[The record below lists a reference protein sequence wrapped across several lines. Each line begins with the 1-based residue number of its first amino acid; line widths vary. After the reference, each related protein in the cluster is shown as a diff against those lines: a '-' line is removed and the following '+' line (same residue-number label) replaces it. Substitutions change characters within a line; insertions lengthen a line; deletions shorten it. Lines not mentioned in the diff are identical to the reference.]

1 MKKPCYNFFTSKEIS
16 PLGWL
21 RQQLDIQAHGLP
33 GNLDKMWPDV
43 RDSAWIGGDREGWE
57 RVPYWLDG
65 FIPLAYLLRNK
76 SMIKRAQKFMD
87 AILARQQPD
96 GWICPC
102 AEDARAKYDVWAV
115 LLIAKV
121 LMLYYN
127 CSGDSR
133 AVTAASAAL
142 KQLSKHLDK
151 NPLFNW
157 GRFRWFEGVLAV
169 LQLHE
174 ITGEPWLLKLAKK
187 LHEQG
192 FDYASLLS
200 NPSRLE
206 LCKTLRSKQKN
217 WTYEA
222 HVVNH
227 AMALKA
233 SYVYSLVDGKQEM
246 DAGKTMLKALRKY
259 HGMAVGHF
267 TGDECLAGDSPVQGT
282 ELCGVAEAIFSSEVN
297 FAISGDIFWMDHCE
311 RLAFNA
317 FPATCSPEMWTH
329 QYDQQTNQIAC
340 ALQPPETRVWMTNS
354 PESNLFGLEP
364 NYGCCTA
371 NMGQAWPK
379 LALATFMKGDDGDS
393 ILSAV
398 LAPATL
404 NTTMNGVS
412 VRVRLETEYPFR
424 DTLVY
429 IVESA
434 APVEFSLDIRI
445 PGFADAASVDGAPV
459 RTGAI
464 HRIHRRWEG
473 RTAIQVKLQFAP
485 KLEKRPSGLMALHY
499 GPLLFSLPIPSV
511 KKVLEY
517 EADGVL
523 RKFPFCDYDIRP
535 NAPWNYGFAGDGFRI
550 VERPVSDTPFSESA
564 PALVIEGEMAP
575 VPWKIKDGFTFV
587 CEERPEATVA
597 EGPART
603 MTLIP
608 YGCTTLRMTEMP
620 LVTTP

>member
-1 MKKPCYNFFTSKEIS
+1 MTYSCFSSKEIE
-16 PLGWL
+16 PCGWL
-21 RQQLDIQAHGLP
+21 RRQLEIQAASQA
-33 GNLDKMWPDV
+33 GNLDLFWPDV
-43 RDSAWIGGDREGWE
+43 RDSRWIGGNREGWE

-65 FIPLAYLLRNK
+65 FIPLAYLLRNEP
-76 SMIKRAQKFMD
+76 MINRAKRYVD
-87 AILARQQPD
+87 AILAQQCDD

-102 AEDARAKYDVWAV
+102 TQEERAKYDMWA
-115 LLIAKV
+115 LLLLSKV
-121 LMLYYN
+121 LCLYAD
-127 CSGDSR
+127 CSGDDAR
-133 AVTAASAAL
+133 VDAAL
-142 KQLSKHLDK
+142 RRAFRQFSGHLDAY
-151 NPLFNW
+151 PLFGW
-157 GRFRWFEGVLAV
+157 GKFRWFEGLIAIDW
-169 LQLHE
+169 LQRRKA
-174 ITGEPWLLKLAKK
+174 EPWLAELAVKMRR
-187 LHEQG
+187 QG
-192 FDYASLLS
+192 FDYAAQGD
-200 NPSRLE
+200 NWPFKEKESR
-206 LCKTLRSKQKN
+206 
-217 WTYEA
+217 WTFEA
-222 HVVNH
+222 HVVNQG
-227 AMALKA
+227 MALKA
-233 SYVYSLVDGKQEM
+233 GALANLFEKDERQAALPKRYLE
-246 DAGKTMLKALRKY
+246 LLRKY
-259 HGMAVGHF
+259 HGMAHGHF
-267 TGDECLAGDSPVQGT
+267 TGDECLAGTSPIQGS
-282 ELCGVAEAIFSSEVN
+282 ELCSVAEAMYSEEILL
-297 FAISGDIFWMDHCE
+297 ALSGDPVWGDWLE
-311 RLAFNA
+311 QLAFNA
-317 FPATCSPEMWTH
+317 FPATCSEDMWTH
-329 QYDQQTNQIAC
+329 QYDQQTNQIGC
-340 ALQPPETRVWMTNS
+340 ISESKIIWTTNG
-354 PESNLFGLEP
+354 NHANMFGLEP